1 MKNILIVSVLIL
13 LPLLDVNAQQIASAR
28 LTSLGG
34 LSTAV
39 STDIDAIGTNP
50 ANLMAVSRG
59 TVAIEFLPLAIN
71 AGSDFLSLNLYN
83 NYMTGV
89 VDSAGNT
96 VGKHLT
102 DQDKQNI
109 LDAFPGGIGN
119 FRTDLNIRDFGL
131 SVRLRNFALG
141 FSVDDKVGTRTS
153 IPNSPFSLVL
163 YGLPWGSTLSLNGLA
178 LETYWYRT
186 YSANY
191 AMRLPDV
198 FGIPKKIASSFE
210 VGIGIKYVTG
220 FSYSLMQVTNTS
232 IYVDSTNG
240 AYSEDVN
247 LGLNSTRAGLI
258 SRVISNSAKS
268 TVGDTNISFNPF
280 KPQGTGL
287 GIDFGLTAQVVN
299 FIKVGISFT
308 DIGSISWSKD
318 VIYTTGRDTSFVFG
332 GFGPA
337 RTDIP
342 GSKSNIDS
350 LNTAFKDYFKNRD
363 SVGSSFST
371 SLPTKMNIGAAVQLD
386 ELYPKIPGQLL
397 FAIDYHQGFNS
408 QFNNSTIPEFI
419 LGLEWRPIYP
429 FPIRTGLGFG
439 GTYGFRWSA
448 GFGFDLWAWDI
459 DIGIGTLNAL
469 VAPAATKNV
478 AITLSILKFRF

>member
-1 MKNILIVSVLIL
+1 MKRILIVSVLIL

-50 ANLMAVSRG
+50 ANLMAISRG
-59 TVAIEFLPLAIN
+59 TVAIEFLPLSIN

-83 NYMTGV
+83 TYMTGV
-89 VDSAGNT
+89 VDSTGNT
-96 VGKHLT
+96 VGKYLT
-102 DQDKQNI
+102 DQDKQDI
-109 LDAFPGGIGN
+109 LNAFPGGIGN

-131 SVRLRNFALG
+131 SIRLHDFALG
-141 FSVDDKVGTRTS
+141 FAVDDKVGTRTS

-191 AMRLPDV
+191 AMRLPD
-198 FGIPKKIASSFE
+198 FGIPKKIVSSFE

-232 IYVDSTNG
+232 IYVDSTNQ
-240 AYSEDVN
+240 AYTEDVN
-247 LGLNSTRAGLI
+247 LGLNSKRAGLI
-258 SRVISNSAKS
+258 SRIVSKSSKSA
-268 TVGDTNISFNPF
+268 VGDTSVSFDPF

-287 GIDFGLTAQVVN
+287 GIDFGVTAQVVN

-318 VIYTTGRDTSFVFG
+318 VIYTTGKDTSFAFG
-332 GFGPA
+332 GFDPA
-337 RTDIP
+337 RSDIP

-350 LNTAFKDYFKNRD
+350 LNSAFKDYFKNRD

-371 SLPTKMNIGAAVQLD
+371 SLPTKMNIGAAIQLD
-386 ELYPKIPGQLL
+386 ELVPQIPGQLL
-397 FAIDYHQGFNS
+397 FAVDYHQGFND

-419 LGLEWRPIYP
+419 VGLEWRLIYQIP
-429 FPIRTGLGFG
+429 LRTGLGFG

-448 GFGFDLWAWDI
+448 GIGFDFGWDI